1 MAYTETTEKY
11 TGETRTYWITYEI
24 PTRGTEE
31 PVDKAKRFYVPG
43 DLKKTEG
50 PDYFENRMGNRTYGI
65 RVTYEK
71 PRKGYTAER
80 GETEYEVEATTTTVT
95 KIVELP
101 EDALNVQVAEKEPE
115 SAMSVA

>member
-1 MAYTETTEKY
+1 MAYTETTAKY
-11 TGETRTYWITYEI
+11 AGETRTYWITYEV
-24 PTRGTEE
+24 PSSRTRE

-65 RVTYEK
+65 RVTYEN

-80 GETEYEVEATTTTVT
+80 GETGYEVEATTTTVT
-95 KIVELP
+95 KIVKLP
-101 EDALNVQVAEKEPE
+101 EDALHVQVTEKEPK
-115 SAMSVA
+115 AALSVA